1 MFRDARCTVLLFIRF
16 SKHQSMNA
24 SSKAY
29 DVMMT
34 TSSSSVVIRVSEI
47 LQQTIL
53 KICSSN
59 RGNTFSEISGSNQQK
74 FGTKTLPSNQRR
86 DLNFSAI
93 KFKDLLDSN
102 RSFEHWPSLFRV
114 NIFLASLFKPTL
126 SDACLS
132 LEMVAFRAKL
142 SQKPPSHCSI
152 L

>member
-1 MFRDARCTVLLFIRF
+1 MHVVRFYFSYDFRNIKVWMLQAKHMMLWWQHPVLQLWYVYLRFYNRPSWKSALQIGATPSARFPGRINKSLEQ
-16 SKHQSMNA
+16 KHYLATN
-24 SSKAY
+24 
-29 DVMMT
+29 
-34 TSSSSVVIRVSEI
+34 
-47 LQQTIL
+47 
-53 KICSSN
+53 
-59 RGNTFSEISGSNQQK
+59 G
-74 FGTKTLPSNQRR
+74 